1 TLNLHLA
8 APRKTNMSPVLAR
21 AAIRN
26 AAATGTRQ
34 FSLMAAMRNM
44 ARSFEPHPFQRLPNT
59 QKPQSADYAKILKR
73 SGKTVMIYVPG
84 MALILG
90 WPLMAQRVIDGHV

>member
-1 TLNLHLA
+1 
-8 APRKTNMSPVLAR
+8 MSPVLAR
-21 AAIRN
+21 AAAIRN
-26 AAATGTRQ
+26 AAVTGTRQ

-59 QKPQSADYAKILKR
+59 QKPQAADYAKIFKR
-73 SGKTVMIYVPG
+73 SGKTVMIYFPG

-90 WPLMAQRVIDGHV
+90 WPLMAQKMLDGHV